1 MFKSPEA
8 PAHFSLPLGIAVFL
22 HAGALILAATA
33 SARAMPPA
41 ALVEY
46 GVELW
51 EQPAPL
57 ADPAP
62 EPVVA
67 NPAVAP
73 TPLSRPVT
81 TPVVPAMPETPAEP
95 ARPAVPALHQTPA
108 AEPALV
114 TDDVEAGGSSDRVP
128 DGPRPDATV
137 AAAPRAS
144 SPRDAP
150 AAVVPKATP
159 RSPSGPERQR
169 IAGLL
174 HRRVDS
180 LKRYPA
186 IARRAGWQGVVHLE
200 VTVAPDGRL
209 LGRRIR
215 KSSGVPV
222 LDSDALA
229 LIDRASPLRLGDSSP
244 TSPITAVIPVSYVL
258 SN

>member
-1 MFKSPEA
+1 M
-8 PAHFSLPLGIAVFL
+8 FL
-22 HAGALILAATA
+22 HAGVLVVAATA
-33 SARAMPPA
+33 SARAVTPAAPVEYGIELWIPPVPPA
-41 ALVEY
+41 AEP
-46 GVELW
+46 
-51 EQPAPL
+51 PA
-57 ADPAP
+57 ASDPAP
-62 EPVVA
+62 ARPV
-67 NPAVAP
+67 AVAP
-73 TPLSRPVT
+73 VPESPRAVT
-81 TPVVPAMPETPAEP
+81 TPAVVPAMPEAPAEP
-95 ARPAVPALHQTPA
+95 ARLAVPAMHQTQA
-108 AEPALV
+108 AEPAAV
-114 TDDVEAGGSSDRVP
+114 ADDDALAARGSSDRVP
-128 DGPRPDATV
+128 AGPQPSATV
-137 AAAPRAS
+137 PAAPRAS

-150 AAVVPKATP
+150 AAAVPKATP
-159 RSPSGPERQR
+159 RVPSGAERQR

-186 IARRAGWQGVVHLE
+186 IARRAGWQGVVQLE

-209 LGRRIR
+209 LARRIR